1 MDRTNFKGYR
11 ESLKSRC
18 LQMFV
23 FFNTA
28 YVLDE
33 LYYIYSK
40 NRLGKKNPRPIE

>member
-18 LQMFV
+18 LN
-23 FFNTA
+23 FFSIL

-33 LYYIYSK
+33 LSYIYSK
-40 NRLGKKNPRPIE
+40 NRLGKKNK